1 MHQELRHYHVVFQ
14 FTLLGASQHG
24 IVPVLLTFHFQ
35 VCLLSLVLPYCPSS
49 LLGITLHFTLLLL
62 AGISFPE
69 VIHCTWS
76 ETLPFFLQSCIFW
89 PCFYPVS
96 ATHNLLCLII
106 KLEFSSSLSPPPKKK
121 EAFRSAVQFGWTS
134 WRQWLMC
141 FLTTM

>member
-69 VIHCTWS
+69 VIHCT
-76 ETLPFFLQSCIFW
+76 
-89 PCFYPVS
+89 
-96 ATHNLLCLII
+96 
-106 KLEFSSSLSPPPKKK
+106 
-121 EAFRSAVQFGWTS
+121 
-134 WRQWLMC
+134 
-141 FLTTM
+141 